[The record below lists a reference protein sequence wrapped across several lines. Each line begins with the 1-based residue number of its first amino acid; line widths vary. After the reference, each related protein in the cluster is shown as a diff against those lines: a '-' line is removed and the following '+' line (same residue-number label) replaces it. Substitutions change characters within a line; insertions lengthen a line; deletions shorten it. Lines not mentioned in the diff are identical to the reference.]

1 MPSNLPTSP
10 NSFFAKP
17 SDKFR
22 EKLLAKNLKPYK
34 TNNYKSEPYQK
45 TEFVQSDLSPVN
57 QEDISNELRTE
68 AENGTILNLYAT
80 TDFVDAGE
88 LINTVS
94 LFDGVGVRGQYSV
107 ANTEINTTQLHLLE
121 TKNRFLPDGGYK
133 DLYFV
138 TENILNKD
146 INVSYPQFVIG
157 EYTVYDILNGPTT
170 SSDSYLQQ
178 LSLTFLRETFQQ
190 RVAQVVERQT
200 IGRVNL
206 QAFSNPFDAALLASG
221 QEPVIYRDYTIT
233 VPDGIFDQAAF
244 FLQKISGTYIPVSP
258 IEGQYLTDPQN
269 QKSKLGQW
277 FEGTRLGK
285 LATKLQNNENPSTK
299 FLANTGS
306 GQKSVLF
313 NTISYNRYKPAYDLN
328 RTQIGEAIDNIF
340 NRDNNIGS
348 FYVGNETN
356 EISQITSPPDKVP
369 VDAWGNTTRTPVY
382 GDDKISKVYEGEQI
396 DNIQFGLN
404 GAAYTDQPRLDGGF
418 TWVNP
423 ETVNEAGKFQGG
435 GGELFGQSPSYRL
448 VSSTLESSE
457 SSKVTFKPG
466 SILDNTQRL
475 VNSAPKKGKDRLSHV
490 GNAINQL
497 SKVFND
503 GYKELT
509 KGSKVKKYVNKNGV
523 EVGTEY
529 GRVFTKDIPYFTYS
543 NLQSTVANT
552 SGGET
557 NGNIRR
563 FSYSVLDS
571 TYNLNIAPIKG
582 VGSTNIVGEN
592 ENRKVKKYMFS
603 IENLAWK
610 NSPEYEDLPACEK
623 GPNGGRVMWFP
634 PYELTYSDGSSPKWN
649 ETNFIGRPEPI
660 FTYQST
666 TRSGDISFKII
677 VDHPSVM
684 NLIVDKELNRQ
695 DSFTTNQVINSFF
708 AGCKKYDI
716 YELARK
722 FNTVNFKT
730 LNDLYQKVLESNKS
744 SEDDIAAVGK
754 EIPASNNNP
763 TSDDVNKIEGYEN
776 KRFYFNP
783 DQSSQ
788 FINNDPYDEVH
799 DNLIIYYNNNSPS
812 IPEMNSLL
820 ANNNGDY
827 LSLKNVRQDI
837 GAKLEQG
844 FTITISLTSAKT
856 IVSIEDMKTSITDFF
871 SKHIVGENGKT
882 IKEYLDNNKLIL
894 NFSGDQVGTIDVQNG
909 TTLTQVTCDGIYD
922 NSSSGI
928 TKTFS
933 CASTV
938 ITNITLQPPT
948 PEPEGTN
955 QTNSETPNQA
965 SLIGNPNNNSNQNIA
980 DKYKKSLSKKIL
992 RELLTEYDYFET
1004 VIQDTPFFFDSIKE
1018 KIKFFNPAFHSMT
1031 PEGLNSRLTFLNQ
1044 CVRPGRTIPSIGE
1057 NGEKIYNDSFNTNFG
1072 TPPVLILRIGDF
1084 YNCKI
1089 IPNNLSFTYDDSL
1102 FDLNPEGIGVQP
1114 MIATVKIT
1122 FNMVGGHGL
1131 KEPISKLQ
1139 NALSFNYYANTEMYD
1154 ERADITE
1161 DTTAIDNELLSAILN
1176 NEPVSTIND
1185 VSNIQKNAGGEVIG
1199 VITENIPNENGIQ
1212 TGKISYKKIFDSYID
1227 GQKSYFESFTGFIQ
1241 KTLDDFNYGVYKQL
1255 KTKRLFSKGYS
1266 NYLNMDKIEFDIFGR
1281 SDNWK
1286 QLITNVGN
1294 ELKQFIDDETETII
1308 SELILKQVKTVDLD
1322 VIKNNYKVLIDGKV
1336 NNGFSSLGS
1345 QMNEFATNQVNFLQT
1360 LRKLDVVSTLTDG
1373 KILSDKTI
1381 KIYVLTG
1388 ITENNVDSM
1397 TKLVTDYTATTL
1409 NFSGFL
1415 KTLTTKFI
1423 STTNP
1428 EEETPYFIPFTNNVR
1443 VSGSTNLCYTLFS
1456 NDLIDENKKQTFITN
1471 LKKNISTA
1479 QTETISSV
1487 IKNQVDNLSQNFK
1500 IEKDETKKSFDS
1512 ILSSAE
1518 YLVYKN
1524 YNPQDSSGG
1533 AVKGVERLANFVTSG
1548 GTNTQKSYIEVL
1560 YASTNQN
1567 TDDTTFNDKITF

>member
-1 MPSNLPTSP
+1 
-10 NSFFAKP
+10 
-17 SDKFR
+17 
-22 EKLLAKNLKPYK
+22 
-34 TNNYKSEPYQK
+34 
-45 TEFVQSDLSPVN
+45 
-57 QEDISNELRTE
+57 
-68 AENGTILNLYAT
+68 
-80 TDFVDAGE
+80 
-88 LINTVS
+88 
-94 LFDGVGVRGQYSV
+94 
-107 ANTEINTTQLHLLE
+107 
-121 TKNRFLPDGGYK
+121 
-133 DLYFV
+133 
-138 TENILNKD
+138 
-146 INVSYPQFVIG
+146 
-157 EYTVYDILNGPTT
+157 
-170 SSDSYLQQ
+170 
-178 LSLTFLRETFQQ
+178 
-190 RVAQVVERQT
+190 
-200 IGRVNL
+200 
-206 QAFSNPFDAALLASG
+206 
-221 QEPVIYRDYTIT
+221 
-233 VPDGIFDQAAF
+233 
-244 FLQKISGTYIPVSP
+244 
-258 IEGQYLTDPQN
+258 
-269 QKSKLGQW
+269 
-277 FEGTRLGK
+277 
-285 LATKLQNNENPSTK
+285 
-299 FLANTGS
+299 
-306 GQKSVLF
+306 
-313 NTISYNRYKPAYDLN
+313 
-328 RTQIGEAIDNIF
+328 
-340 NRDNNIGS
+340 
-348 FYVGNETN
+348 
-356 EISQITSPPDKVP
+356 
-369 VDAWGNTTRTPVY
+369 
-382 GDDKISKVYEGEQI
+382 
-396 DNIQFGLN
+396 
-404 GAAYTDQPRLDGGF
+404 
-418 TWVNP
+418 
-423 ETVNEAGKFQGG
+423 
-435 GGELFGQSPSYRL
+435 
-448 VSSTLESSE
+448 
-457 SSKVTFKPG
+457 
-466 SILDNTQRL
+466 
-475 VNSAPKKGKDRLSHV
+475 
-490 GNAINQL
+490 
-497 SKVFND
+497 VFND

-557 NGNIRR
+557 NGNLRR

-623 GPNGGRVMWFP
+623 GPNGGRIMWFP
-634 PYELTYSDGSSPKWN
+634 PYELSYSDGSSPKWS

-666 TRSGDISFKII
+666 TRAGSIGFKII

-684 NLIVDKELNRQ
+684 NLIVDKELNKQ

-730 LNDLYQKVLESNKS
+730 LNELYQQVLASNKS
-744 SEDDIAAVGK
+744 SEDDISAVAK
-754 EIPASNNNP
+754 EIPSANNNP
-763 TSDDVNKIEGYEN
+763 TSDEENKIEGYEN

-783 DQSSQ
+783 DSANQ
-788 FINNDPYDEVH
+788 FPNNSPYNEVH
-799 DNLIIYYNNNSPS
+799 DNLILYYQTSNV
-812 IPEMNSLL
+812 PEMLTL
-820 ANNNGDY
+820 QGNNEGDY
-827 LSLKNVRQDI
+827 TKILEVRKEVLS
-837 GAKLEQG
+837 KLEKN
-844 FTITISLTSAKT
+844 FTIKISFTSAKT
-856 IVSIEDMKTSITDFF
+856 TVTIDDMKESITEFF
-871 SKHIVGENGKT
+871 SNEGSIDSGKT

-894 NFSGDQVGTIDVQNG
+894 DFSSNQVTSINVQNG
-909 TTLTQVTCDGIYD
+909 SSLTEVTCDGIYD

-928 TKTFS
+928 TKTFA

-948 PEPEGTN
+948 PESEGTN

-965 SLIGNPNNNSNQNIA
+965 SLVGNPNNNPNQNIA

-1031 PEGLNSRLTFLNQ
+1031 PEGLNSRMTFLNQ
-1044 CVRPGRTIPSIGE
+1044 CVRPGKTIPSIGE

-1089 IPNNLSFTYDDSL
+1089 IPTDLTFTYDDSL

-1114 MIATVKIT
+1114 MIATVKIS

-1131 KEPISKLQ
+1131 KGPISKLQ

-1161 DTTAIDNELLSAILN
+1161 DTTAIDNELLSSILN
-1176 NEPVSTIND
+1176 NEPLSTIND
-1185 VSNIQKNAGGEVIG
+1185 VSNIQKNAGAEVIG
-1199 VITENIPNENGIQ
+1199 TITENIPNENGIQ

-1227 GQKSYFESFTGFIQ
+1227 GQKSYFELFTGFIQ
-1241 KTLDDFNYGVYKQL
+1241 KTLDDFNYGAYKQL

-1286 QLITNVGN
+1286 ELLTNVGN
-1294 ELKQFIDDETETII
+1294 DLKQSIDNETEIII
-1308 SELILKQVKTVDLD
+1308 SDLKTKQVKTVDLD
-1322 VIKNNYKVLIDGKV
+1322 IIKNNYKVLIDEKI

-1345 QMNEFATNQVNFLQT
+1345 QMNEFATKQVNFLQT
-1360 LRKLDVVSTLTDG
+1360 LRKLDIVSTLTDG

-1397 TKLVTDYTATTL
+1397 VKLVTDYTATTL

-1415 KTLTTKFI
+1415 NTLTTKFI
-1423 STTNP
+1423 DTANS
-1428 EEETPYFIPFTNNVR
+1428 EESTPYFTPFSTSMET
-1443 VSGSTNLCYTLFS
+1443 SGSTNTCYTLFS
-1456 NDLIDENKKQTFITN
+1456 NDLIDENKKTTFITN
-1471 LKKNISTA
+1471 LKKNISTG
-1479 QTETISSV
+1479 QTGIIDSV
-1487 IKNQVDNLSQNFK
+1487 IEIQVNNLSGKFK
-1500 IEKDETKKSFDS
+1500 LEKDETKKSFDS
-1512 ILSSAE
+1512 ILSSSQ
-1518 YLVYKN
+1518 YQPYKN
-1524 YNPQDSSGG
+1524 YNPQDSSGN

-1548 GTNTQKSYIEVL
+1548 GTDTQKSYIEVL